1 VPLELDVPHGYW
13 ASVTVLALAAPWPG
27 LTTGRTAERVAG
39 TLAGAIAALL
49 VAFVLP
55 IPGLLVT
62 LAVVTGFAG
71 VYYLDSHTRR
81 TALLTAAIV
90 LVGGSGGAAEVTAV
104 VRVAMV
110 GLAALVVI
118 LIALVLRWASSEIPV
133 PDPRGR

>member
-55 IPGLLVT
+55 LVT

-118 LIALVLRWASSEIPV
+118 LIALVLRWASSEMPV